1 MSGAEVGG
9 GGAAPDAGRSRGR
22 APGQGRRGGD
32 ARERPEQDADAD
44 PAAVARAVALRQLT
58 TAPRSRAELAQKMAG
73 KGVQEE
79 VAAAV
84 LDRLE
89 EVGLVDDE
97 AYAGML
103 VRSRQ
108 ETRGL
113 ARRGLAHELRRK
125 GVEDDV
131 AQGALAEVTDD
142 DERAAAE
149 RVVERKLRATR
160 GLDRS
165 VRERRLAGVLARKGY
180 PAGLAYAVVRAA
192 LDGEGG

>member
-1 MSGAEVGG
+1 
-9 GGAAPDAGRSRGR
+9 
-22 APGQGRRGGD
+22 
-32 ARERPEQDADAD
+32 
-44 PAAVARAVALRQLT
+44 
-58 TAPRSRAELAQKMAG
+58 MAG